1 MPIAIT
7 HDISWPLHSIAATR
21 AVEYALAAQLAPN
34 TLMQRA
40 GLAVARLACALAPHA
55 RTIWVACGPGN
66 NGGDGLEAALHLQR
80 WGHHP
85 VVTLYGDPAQL
96 PQDASAALARA
107 RAAGV
112 VIAAQPPAHCD
123 LAIDALLGIGSTR
136 PLASPMREWLLH
148 LHASAGVVLSVDV
161 PSGLNADTG
170 CYADPHF
177 AADLIA
183 ARAGFTRV
191 IGLFSLNLLTIKPGV
206 FTAQGKDTAGQVWWD
221 GLDVRPS
228 ALISSQPNALDTAT
242 SIALTPTSLSAATAT
257 LLGADRVSPPL
268 RLHASHKGSYGDVA
282 VIGGAPGMTG
292 AALLA
297 ARAAL
302 HAGAGRVFVA
312 LLDGTSMAVDIAQPE
327 LMFRQPSDIALRHT
341 TVVCGCGGGDAVR
354 SVLPRVLSSA
364 QRLVLDADA
373 LNAIAADTSLQR
385 LLVARAALSTAGPPQ
400 GANTP
405 SGGSAPRAAGERGGL
420 PNTAGPPQGANTPS
434 GGSAPRAAGERGGML
449 GHTVITPHPLE
460 AARLLGCSA
469 AQVQADR
476 LHAAQQLADMFACT
490 VVLKGAG
497 SIIAAPGLLP
507 CVNPTGNAKLATAGT
522 GDVLA
527 GMVGAALATG
537 LPNSHAAACTAVYH
551 HGLAA
556 NLWPAAHGLT
566 ASALLNI

>member
-85 VVTLYGDPAQL
+85 VVTLCGDPAQL
-96 PQDASAALARA
+96 PVDASAALARA

-170 CYADPHF
+170 CYADLDF

-206 FTAQGKDTAGQVWWD
+206 FTAQGKDTAGQMWWD
-221 GLDVRPS
+221 GLDALPS
-228 ALISSQPNALDTAT
+228 ALISPQPNAQDTALDTAT
-242 SIALTPTSLSAATAT
+242 SIALTPTSLSAPTAT

-268 RLHASHKGSYGDVA
+268 RPHASHKGSYGDVA

-327 LMFRQPSDIALRHT
+327 LMFRQPSDISLPDT
-341 TVVCGCGGGDAVR
+341 TVICGCGGGDAVR

-385 LLVARAALSTAGPPQ
+385 LLAARAAR
-400 GANTP
+400 GAE
-405 SGGSAPRAAGERGGL
+405 GAA
-420 PNTAGPPQGANTPS
+420 
-434 GGSAPRAAGERGGML
+434 
-449 GHTVITPHPLE
+449 TVITPHPLE

-476 LHAAQQLADMFACT
+476 LQAAQQLADKFACT

-497 SIIAAPGLLP
+497 SIIATLGLLP
-507 CVNPTGNAKLATAGT
+507 CVNPTGNAKLASAGT

-527 GMVGAALATG
+527 GMLGAALATG
-537 LPNSHAAACTAVYH
+537 RDSMAADTSGQTAGLLNGHAASLLNSHAAAYTAVYH

-556 NLWPAAHGLT
+556 SLWPDTQHLT
-566 ASALLNI
+566 ASTLLNI

>member
-85 VVTLYGDPAQL
+85 VVTLCGDPAQL

-191 IGLFSLNLLTIKPGV
+191 IGLFCLNLLTIKPGV

-228 ALISSQPNALDTAT
+228 ALISSQPNALDAALDAALDTAT

-257 LLGADRVSPPL
+257 LLGADRVSSPL
-268 RLHASHKGSYGDVA
+268 RPHASHKGSYGDVA

-373 LNAIAADTSLQR
+373 LNAITADTSLQR
-385 LLVARAALSTAGPPQ
+385 LLVARAALS
-400 GANTP
+400 
-405 SGGSAPRAAGERGGL
+405 
-420 PNTAGPPQGANTPS
+420 TAGPPQGANTPS